1 MQHQSIQGGGTVILI
16 MLAGFVLTCPVAAL
30 DAPASD
36 PAMIEQM
43 TYDLC
48 TFERAFGSEERV
60 AAATYI
66 AMAMEER
73 GLSVGTGRFAYASCY
88 FDPQLSLSSSII
100 GVREGATDEIVVIC
114 AHYDTTSPEM
124 PGADDNAAGVATML
138 EVARILEDL
147 PLNRSVYFIAFGG
160 EETGLDGSRRWLADN
175 PDLHDRIVLAINL
188 DCVASGDR
196 LQVTALPQHR
206 WILGTFPPS
215 ACLEE
220 TTMPPLNLARGDDHT
235 FRAAMIPVVQIYEED
250 SRQIMHTPDDRPER
264 LNYTLAAE
272 CARIVAGSVAGTD
285 AAAGDP
291 APEIDLRIEDGTIV
305 FTGPGDAPVEVIVD
319 GTSLGLLP
327 SGSVTLPE
335 GPPHTVQAIT
345 YGPGGTRAVA
355 TATGEG
361 VGTEPPAMPGTAIAI
376 PWVDG
381 PRDIVRFT
389 FPAIPLSYHLERP
402 EEGARVDGYLDG
414 VLIRNLDNDHAVVPG
429 PGLHTFTVVASRT
442 GEGVIGTDQT
452 AFTLERFSSVDL
464 DGGLLQVD
472 ETGGVACSASARTYT
487 YNYNP
492 GERYHIVVG
501 CTYTDTT
508 DALLQKAAFRVDGP
522 DGRDTGYRFY
532 DIPVLDDSQ
541 TREIMFWLEPEGPGT
556 FRWNISCS
564 KGDGNAV
571 GTGSLILC

>member
-1 MQHQSIQGGGTVILI
+1 MQHLSRQGAVTVILI
-16 MLAGFVLTCPVAAL
+16 MLVGIALACPAAAL
-30 DAPASD
+30 DIPAPD
-36 PAMIEQM
+36 PKKIEQM

-48 TFERAFGSEERV
+48 TFERASGSEERV

-66 AMAMEER
+66 AGAMKER
-73 GLSVGTGRFAYASCY
+73 GLSVGTGRFAYAGCY

-114 AHYDTTSPEM
+114 AHYDTTGPEM
-124 PGADDNAAGVATML
+124 PGADDNAAGVATMI
-138 EVARILEDL
+138 EVSRILEDIS
-147 PLNRSVYFIAFGG
+147 LNRSVYFIAFGG
-160 EETGLDGSRRWLADN
+160 EETGLEGSRRWLADN

-220 TTMPPLNLARGDDHT
+220 TTMPLLNLARGDDHT
-235 FRAAMIPVVQIYEED
+235 FRAARIPAVLIYEED

-272 CARIVAGSVAGTD
+272 CARIVAGTIAGTD
-285 AAAGDP
+285 AATGDP
-291 APEIDLRIEDGTIV
+291 SPEIDLRIENGTIV

-319 GTSLGLLP
+319 GTSLGVLP

-335 GPPHTVQAIT
+335 GPHTVQAVT
-345 YGPGGTRAVA
+345 HGREGTRAVA

-361 VGTEPPAMPGTAIAI
+361 WEVEPPAISGSAVAI
-376 PWVDG
+376 PWADG
-381 PRDIVRFT
+381 PRDVVRFT
-389 FPAIPLSYHLERP
+389 FTAIPLAYSIERP
-402 EEGARVDGYLDG
+402 EEVARVDGYLDG
-414 VLIRNLDNDHAVVPG
+414 ILIRNLDNDHAVVPVPG
-429 PGLHTFTVVASRT
+429 PHTFTVVAYRT
-442 GEGVIGTDQT
+442 DEAVIGTERA
-452 AFTLERFSSVDL
+452 AFTLERFSLVDL

-472 ETGGVACSASARTYT
+472 ETGGVACSAAARTYT

-508 DALLQKAAFRVDGP
+508 DALLQTAAFRVDGP

-556 FRWNISCS
+556 YRWNISCS
-564 KGDGNAV
+564 KGDENAV